1 MVFSLTSDQP
11 RHINNSWHRFEI
23 PFQWNFFHFKQ
34 NLLLKKYIIFMC
46 YENNFFSTLIERVL
60 IRKGKS

>member
-1 MVFSLTSDQP
+1 MAFSLTSHQP
-11 RHINNSWHRFEI
+11 RHINNSWRRFEI

-34 NLLLKKYIIFMC
+34 NLLLKKYIILMC
-46 YENNFFSTLIERVL
+46 YENNFFSTLIERIL